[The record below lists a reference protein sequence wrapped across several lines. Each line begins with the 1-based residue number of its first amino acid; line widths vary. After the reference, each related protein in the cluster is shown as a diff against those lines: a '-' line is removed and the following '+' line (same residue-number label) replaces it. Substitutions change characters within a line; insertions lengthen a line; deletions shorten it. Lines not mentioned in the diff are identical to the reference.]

1 MIVAILVIGYVLVL
15 RHFDKKNRERD
26 RQKLAEAGLL
36 QPPDYASLKR
46 SLEQMATQLTQLEVK
61 YQELARRMEVSQ

>member
-15 RHFDKKNRERD
+15 RYFDKKNRERD
-26 RQKLAEAGLL
+26 RQKLSDAGLL
-36 QPPDYASLKR
+36 QPPDYATLKR
-46 SLEQMATQLTQLEVK
+46 SLEQMANQLTQLEAK